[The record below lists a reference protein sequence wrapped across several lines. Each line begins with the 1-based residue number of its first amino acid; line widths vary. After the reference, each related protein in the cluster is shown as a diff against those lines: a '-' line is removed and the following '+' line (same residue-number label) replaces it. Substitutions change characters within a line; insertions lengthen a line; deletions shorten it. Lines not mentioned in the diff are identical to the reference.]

1 MAQIQKQKKKASNKK
16 SSGADTPKEDKEG
29 ESSKG
34 GAAAAET
41 EAEATPA
48 EEEATPTPTPEEKQ
62 DAPEQAAGDVKNDDE
77 GDGDGDG
84 DETKP
89 EAQQQTSSPP
99 PPQSS
104 PEREESPTEPMP
116 EAPTSLPSETEPQI
130 RIDKSRANVNHGRQ
144 PSLSIQSKMRSSSF
158 RKTSVSQGS
167 VSPSPSTAI
176 RSPTLPPLSADGD
189 SVQEVYRKQSTR
201 IEELERENKRMEKE
215 LEEASGRWRKTEEQ
229 LEDLRESTVDTAE
242 LKDKLEKAQQKAT
255 DIDALVCCLLLLLC
269 QRVMGI
275 LICTRK
281 RRLRLFNDK
290 THICRRSRIAVIP
303 MPLHLGLPS
312 LRPLISCSS

>member
-1 MAQIQKQKKKASNKK
+1 MAQIQKQKKKAGGKK
-16 SSGADTPKEDKEG
+16 SAGADTPKEDKEG

-34 GAAAAET
+34 GGAEA

-48 EEEATPTPTPEEKQ
+48 EEEATPDGKQ
-62 DAPEQAAGDVKNDDE
+62 DAPEQAVGDVKNDE
-77 GDGDGDG
+77 DG
-84 DETKP
+84 DEAKP

-99 PPQSS
+99 PPQPP
-104 PEREESPTEPMP
+104 PEREGSPTEPMP

-130 RIDKSRANVNHGRQ
+130 RIDKSRASVSHGRQ

-167 VSPSPSTAI
+167 VSPSPSTAV

-215 LEEASGRWRKTEEQ
+215 LEEASGRWRKTEDQ

-242 LKDKLEKAQQKAT
+242 LKDKLEKAEQKAT
-255 DIDALVCCLLLLLC
+255 DIDALVCLLLLC

-281 RRLRLFNDK
+281 RRSRLFNDK
-290 THICRRSRIAVIP
+290 TRICRRSRIAVIP
-303 MPLHLGLPS
+303 MPLRLGPPS
-312 LRPLISCSS
+312 LRPLILCSS

>member
-34 GAAAAET
+34 GAAAAAET

-48 EEEATPTPTPEEKQ
+48 EEEATPTPTPDEKQ
-62 DAPEQAAGDVKNDDE
+62 DAPEQAAGDVKNDE
-77 GDGDGDG
+77 DGDGDEN
-84 DETKP
+84 ETKP

-104 PEREESPTEPMP
+104 PEREGSPTEPMP

-255 DIDALVCCLLLLLC
+255 DIDALVCLLLLLLC

-290 THICRRSRIAVIP
+290 TLICRRSRIAVIP
-303 MPLHLGLPS
+303 MHLHLGLPS

>member
-16 SSGADTPKEDKEG
+16 STGADTPKEDKEG

-34 GAAAAET
+34 GAAAEA

-48 EEEATPTPTPEEKQ
+48 EEEAMPTPTPDEKQ
-62 DAPEQAAGDVKNDDE
+62 DAPEQAAGDVKNYEGRDE
-77 GDGDGDG
+77 DGNGDE
-84 DETKP
+84 DETKA
-89 EAQQQTSSPP
+89 ETQQQTSSPP
-99 PPQSS
+99 PPQPS
-104 PEREESPTEPMP
+104 PEREGSPTEPMP

-130 RIDKSRANVNHGRQ
+130 RIDKSRASVNHDRQ

-229 LEDLRESTVDTAE
+229 LEDLRESTVDTAD

-255 DIDALVCCLLLLLC
+255 DIDALVCLLLLC
-269 QRVMGI
+269 QRLMGI

-290 THICRRSRIAVIP
+290 TRICRRSRIAVIP
-303 MPLHLGLPS
+303 MPLRLGPPS
-312 LRPLISCSS
+312 LRPLILCSS

>member
-16 SSGADTPKEDKEG
+16 STGADTPKEDKEG

-34 GAAAAET
+34 GAAAEA

-48 EEEATPTPTPEEKQ
+48 EEEATPTPTPDEKQ
-62 DAPEQAAGDVKNDDE
+62 DAPEQAAGDVKNYEGRDE
-77 GDGDGDG
+77 DGNGDE
-84 DETKP
+84 DETKA
-89 EAQQQTSSPP
+89 ETQQQTSSSPP
-99 PPQSS
+99 PPQPS
-104 PEREESPTEPMP
+104 PEREGSPTEPMP

-130 RIDKSRANVNHGRQ
+130 RIDKSRASVNHDRQ

-229 LEDLRESTVDTAE
+229 LEDLRESTVDTAD

-255 DIDALVCCLLLLLC
+255 DIDALVCLLLLC
-269 QRVMGI
+269 QRLMGI

-290 THICRRSRIAVIP
+290 TRICRRSRIAVIP
-303 MPLHLGLPS
+303 MPLRLGPPS
-312 LRPLISCSS
+312 LRPLILCSS